1 MLFLEQSRDSTFLI
15 FLYNQSKRIFHKR
28 NFLSSACIL
37 VVRGGSKLNLVDR
50 LKRKE
55 EAALVE
61 LMNQYGDYLLRM
73 AYLLIKDHQRAEEAV
88 QDTFISAFEKI
99 NQLEKEEHLK
109 SWLTTITINRCRQQ
123 MRKWSFKHIF
133 PDIETIERTQQADR
147 IDSPEADL
155 LAVEWNENLTA
166 AIHALDYKYREVI
179 TLFYFNEL
187 KLAEIAAST
196 NIKENTIKS
205 RLKRAKKLLKD
216 HLLKEGA
223 HNGG

>member
-1 MLFLEQSRDSTFLI
+1 M
-15 FLYNQSKRIFHKR
+15 
-28 NFLSSACIL
+28 
-37 VVRGGSKLNLVDR
+37 NLVDR

-55 EAALVE
+55 ETALLE

-133 PDIETIERTQQADR
+133 PDIETVERIQEAER
-147 IDSPEADL
+147 MDSPEVDI
-155 LAVEWNENLTA
+155 LAIEWNKNLTA

-187 KLAEIAAST
+187 KLAEITALT

-205 RLKRAKKLLKD
+205 RLKRAKKLLRNYF
-216 HLLKEGA
+216 LEKEDA
-223 HNGG
+223 PNGGKKSDEEPIR